1 MPSSSPQTPIELRAI
16 LIRREMTDG
25 PALKIWGIE
34 AIERQ
39 KRCATRLGA
48 TRCDILNPGD
58 FPPVDPEH
66 ARYVVLRTDLVYDE
80 RLLEGL
86 IEAGNVVLADKLPG
100 KQAGE
105 AMAAHVDPHNLNAA
119 VAAVRGLD
127 YQRPGASPSGIP
139 TNSESTEEASPQA
152 FHFAEILDLAPA
164 FNQKLRKVLPPF
176 VFQIEAGNILK
187 IENAIFEASYKG
199 ITDLVTKW
207 VWPLPARAV
216 TRVLAARGVRPNSV
230 TAVSY
235 VLTVLATWF
244 FIEGW
249 FIPGLAAG
257 WLMTFLDTVDGKLAR
272 CTLTSSKLG
281 DILDHG
287 LDLVHPPFWWA
298 AWAWGLA
305 ANFEGYE
312 VATSIVVGGYVTG
325 RLLEGVFLWSFKQ
338 EMFTWRP
345 FDGYFR
351 TVIARRNPNL
361 ILLSVGVGFERP
373 DLGFLAVAA
382 WTVVGNVVPIIR
394 IAQAF
399 VERRR
404 GVEIKSWYEDAMKVA
419 PTSEAVFNETR
430 ENA

>member
-1 MPSSSPQTPIELRAI
+1 
-16 LIRREMTDG
+16 
-25 PALKIWGIE
+25 
-34 AIERQ
+34 
-39 KRCATRLGA
+39 
-48 TRCDILNPGD
+48 
-58 FPPVDPEH
+58 
-66 ARYVVLRTDLVYDE
+66 
-80 RLLEGL
+80 
-86 IEAGNVVLADKLPG
+86 
-100 KQAGE
+100 
-105 AMAAHVDPHNLNAA
+105 
-119 VAAVRGLD
+119 
-127 YQRPGASPSGIP
+127 
-139 TNSESTEEASPQA
+139 
-152 FHFAEILDLAPA
+152 
-164 FNQKLRKVLPPF
+164 
-176 VFQIEAGNILK
+176 
-187 IENAIFEASYKG
+187 
-199 ITDLVTKW
+199 
-207 VWPLPARAV
+207 
-216 TRVLAARGVRPNSV
+216 V
-230 TAVSY
+230 TAVGY